1 MYYEDNDTRNANEQ
15 NAQQTNGKAKNGLS
29 EETKKKVAVGTA
41 TTAAVGAAAV
51 YGASVLMDDDDVQP
65 VAVAEEESEP
75 AETPV
80 EHTETHAEQPEAQ
93 AVVETAHHDSANGKT
108 SSNLHETKH
117 EDVKNERHEAAFMK
131 DNKVEIE
138 NIETSEMGG
147 QTVHVAHGTV
157 NGHAAVMVD
166 DGEGHVAMAAVDQN
180 DNGNID
186 DGEVVDLTA
195 QNITMGDVADRLTVH
210 TDEPIVTPVVN
221 DHEVEVI
228 AVVNDVEM
236 GGHTVDVAA
245 VAIDDEPV
253 LLIDATQNGEVDVMI
268 ADENHNGSFAD
279 DTPTDVSSRHIAM
292 PTEADVVGSGI
303 ASTDDG
309 MPDYSNDSDTTLYEA

>member
-80 EHTETHAEQPEAQ
+80 ERTETSAERTETPAEQPEAQ
-93 AVVETAHHDSANGKT
+93 TTVETIH
-108 SSNLHETKH
+108 HETKH

-138 NIETSEMGG
+138 NIETTEMGG

-166 DGEGHVAMAAVDQN
+166 DGEGHVAMAAVDHN

-186 DGEVVDLTA
+186 DGEVADLTA

-210 TDEPIVTPVVN
+210 TDEPVVTPVVN
-221 DHEVEVI
+221 DHEVKVI

-236 GGHTVDVAA
+236 RGHTVDVAA

-279 DTPTDVSSRHIAM
+279 DTPDDVSSRHIAM
-292 PTEADVVGSGI
+292 PTEADVAGPGM